1 MENIQKFMIKHPLL
15 SMAMILPFSIIIV
28 IGVFSILIN
37 FILPVILAFWLSGWV
52 YTAIVGEKV
61 QNITSSLYGSLDTS
75 LLYN

>member
-28 IGVFSILIN
+28 IGIFSILIN
-37 FILPVILAFWLSGWV
+37 FILPVILTFWLSGWV

-61 QNITSSLYGSLDTS
+61 QKYYQQPLWFIRYKSAI
-75 LLYN
+75 